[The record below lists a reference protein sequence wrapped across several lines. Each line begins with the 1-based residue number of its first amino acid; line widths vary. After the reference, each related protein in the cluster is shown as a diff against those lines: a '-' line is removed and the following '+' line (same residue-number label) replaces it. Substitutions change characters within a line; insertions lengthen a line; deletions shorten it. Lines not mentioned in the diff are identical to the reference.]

1 MRREIDVIWAIPRGV
16 AEGQAEAKIR
26 MDRADARM
34 DREDRRA
41 KERSDFLEAKFEK
54 RMRGFEK
61 LVQIGMKQMVELRRS
76 QQETRASLRAFMDSL
91 RRGGNGHNGGKR
103 H

>member
-1 MRREIDVIWAIPRGV
+1 MEAEVRREIDEIWAILRGV
-16 AEGQAEAKIR
+16 AEGHAAAKI
-26 MDRADARM
+26 RM

-41 KERSDFLEAKFEK
+41 KERWDKFEK
-54 RMRGFEK
+54 RMHGFEK
-61 LVQIGMKQMVELRRS
+61 LVQIGMKQMFELRQSER
-76 QQETRASLRAFMDSL
+76 ETRASLRAFMDSL